1 MPACSW
7 RAKSSSSTPA
17 LKAKASAGGKLG
29 GASVT
34 AVVAAV
40 VGVVVV
46 VAAATSAAV
55 GLPGPEAGGA
65 GGAGCESSFVAANSS
80 RTSVGC
86 GC

>member
-46 VAAATSAAV
+46 VAAAASAAV
-55 GLPGPEAGGA
+55 GLPGPEA